1 MDVLKKWHSR
11 LENELTGNIVPFWQ
25 KYSID
30 REFGGFLT
38 CLERDGLPYDT
49 LKQMWMQ
56 WREVYMFAALY
67 NSRFGKAEYLD
78 TALSGFD
85 FLCRYGRKSDGGF
98 VYMLDRQG
106 GIIAE
111 KADGAEVFSGS
122 FAAVAAA
129 ELYRALP
136 EKRFADEAFSALTSY
151 RQAVVQNHTAYERL
165 AHSMIELN
173 VLTIMQQVFPD
184 RISRGEIDVCI
195 EKIFRFYHPE
205 MGIFFENAPVGGGF
219 DLASQEGRFT
229 NPGHALEGLSFILE
243 EFRLRENADDPLVKK
258 FLPLTL
264 SAVKTSFAYGWD
276 NESGGIWYF
285 KDALGKPVAKNEF
298 MLKAWWP
305 QNEAATAVLRAYE
318 ASGEVEFAEMFDRVE
333 NFCWENL
340 RDPEFPEWFAY
351 AAVDG
356 RQFHTCKGSRFKGF
370 FHIPRHLLN
379 CIEILDRTVS
389 KKGEINYGS

>member
-1 MDVLKKWHSR
+1 M
-11 LENELTGNIVPFWQ
+11 
-25 KYSID
+25 
-30 REFGGFLT
+30 
-38 CLERDGLPYDT
+38 
-49 LKQMWMQ
+49 
-56 WREVYMFAALY
+56 
-67 NSRFGKAEYLD
+67 
-78 TALSGFD
+78 
-85 FLCRYGRKSDGGF
+85 
-98 VYMLDRQG
+98 
-106 GIIAE
+106 
-111 KADGAEVFSGS
+111 
-122 FAAVAAA
+122 
-129 ELYRALP
+129 
-136 EKRFADEAFSALTSY
+136 
-151 RQAVVQNHTAYERL
+151 
-165 AHSMIELN
+165 
-173 VLTIMQQVFPD
+173 
-184 RISRGEIDVCI
+184 
-195 EKIFRFYHPE
+195 
-205 MGIFFENAPVGGGF
+205 
-219 DLASQEGRFT
+219 
-229 NPGHALEGLSFILE
+229 
-243 EFRLRENADDPLVKK
+243 KK

-318 ASGEVEFAEMFDRVE
+318 ASGDAEFAEMFDRVE

-389 KKGEINYGS
+389 KKEK